1 MNSIELLRE
10 YVMTLLK
17 EEGDYGYSGD
27 ASSMMGTMGY
37 NEYGP
42 SLKKIFIDPFLDVG
56 KTATAAVAHMGV
68 RTKSLLKIGT
78 ETVLTTFIPF
88 MESNYKMIFDHEK
101 KDLARIRDKYKD
113 VFAVNSK
120 AFTKDVMLL
129 SFMIS
134 PTAFI
139 STKLISNS
147 PDLAVHVLE
156 VLSHGNDSLKQYV
169 EDIKKRLQN
178 IEKELKDDIANYRKV
193 NPERYVDTKVRGPY
207 FTKKK
212 RDLLQKAGINDSH
225 DRGNAILQEAV
236 SNAEQAKIDLLSEVF
251 ADPRVK
257 SMLEQ
262 SSMTKQMQN
271 DAKQITAKISSAI
284 YNEAQKV
291 MSARSIEELE
301 RLTKKNF
308 GVAQKL
314 QQAPE
319 NERQQLEEAMLMQVK
334 AATKA
339 FYVKQLTTEI
349 QTLQN
354 QGIDST
360 NIYIRTL
367 QGTLDKV
374 ASLK

>member
-1 MNSIELLRE
+1 
-10 YVMTLLK
+10 
-17 EEGDYGYSGD
+17 
-27 ASSMMGTMGY
+27 
-37 NEYGP
+37 
-42 SLKKIFIDPFLDVG
+42 
-56 KTATAAVAHMGV
+56 
-68 RTKSLLKIGT
+68 
-78 ETVLTTFIPF
+78 
-88 MESNYKMIFDHEK
+88 
-101 KDLARIRDKYKD
+101 
-113 VFAVNSK
+113 
-120 AFTKDVMLL
+120 
-129 SFMIS
+129 
-134 PTAFI
+134 
-139 STKLISNS
+139 
-147 PDLAVHVLE
+147 
-156 VLSHGNDSLKQYV
+156 
-169 EDIKKRLQN
+169 
-178 IEKELKDDIANYRKV
+178 
-193 NPERYVDTKVRGPY
+193 
-207 FTKKK
+207 
-212 RDLLQKAGINDSH
+212 
-225 DRGNAILQEAV
+225 LQEAV
-236 SNAEQAKIDLLSEVF
+236 SDAQQAKIDLLSEVF

-334 AATKA
+334 AAAKA

-354 QGIDST
+354 QGVDST